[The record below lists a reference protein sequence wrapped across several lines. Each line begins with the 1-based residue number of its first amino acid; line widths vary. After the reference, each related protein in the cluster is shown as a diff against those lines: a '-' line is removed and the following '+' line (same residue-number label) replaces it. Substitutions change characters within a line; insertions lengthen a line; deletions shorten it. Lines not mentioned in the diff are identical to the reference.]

1 MFVPI
6 IFSYCFNNF
15 CSKSSTNEMNISHFP
30 PREAEAKSHL
40 LLGNAFSVCETV
52 LLAYGRSI
60 YHIPRQ

>member
-30 PREAEAKSHL
+30 SWEAEGK
-40 LLGNAFSVCETV
+40 VT
-52 LLAYGRSI
+52 LAAG
-60 YHIPRQ
+60 